1 MLQDAEMS
9 AAFNPHGV
17 TECIESAE
25 YKELLKSGGLVEA
38 SLKEPPKM
46 GAPECQ

>member
-1 MLQDAEMS
+1 MS

-25 YKELLKSGGLVEA
+25 RNKELLKSGGLVEA
-38 SLKEPPKM
+38 SPKGPPKM
-46 GAPECQ
+46 GEPENQ